1 MPTPAGV
8 CDFMDAR
15 GLGFRNPNP
24 TSHEIVA
31 GWHSRGVRLG
41 LDNLGLGV
49 GSGLRLMS
57 LHIRYLKQT
66 SMHTRST
73 SMHTRF
79 ICQKTYMYICL
90 N

>member
-1 MPTPAGV
+1 MCRLQPASAILW
-8 CDFMDAR
+8 ML

-73 SMHTRF
+73 SMHAR
-79 ICQKTYMYICL
+79 YL
-90 N
+90 V

>member
-1 MPTPAGV
+1 MCRLQPASAILW
-8 CDFMDAR
+8 ML
-15 GLGFRNPNP
+15 GLGFRNPNPNP

-57 LHIRYLKQT
+57 LYICYLKQT

-73 SMHTRF
+73 SMHAR
-79 ICQKTYMYICL
+79 YL
-90 N
+90 V